1 MLNDFSKAAEKY
13 YVVGLSASAFSGLS
27 GMALMQFGGGFFF
40 FLFVVGIIVMSCTY
54 LYYTYP
60 QLLLLRTLYVLGNKP
75 RFLLFLA
82 SFAVYL
88 IPIIGWLYA
97 IITPI
102 TVAFFLNLTDP
113 RKVQLKLNLD
123 SL

>member
-1 MLNDFSKAAEKY
+1 
-13 YVVGLSASAFSGLS
+13 
-27 GMALMQFGGGFFF
+27 
-40 FLFVVGIIVMSCTY
+40 MSCTY

-123 SL
+123 SFNDFYNFSKLKEALANDARARS